1 MEVFPLP
8 IGNYSGRGKIE
19 NQNYLVG
26 LKIQSLAQ
34 GDIQLSTKYQLSTGE
49 IKNWIFTLKPT
60 VRNNQFQVVFNGF
73 IVGTAECQN
82 EKKICHYQIPNSKEK
97 LEESLFIFGDFL
109 IRTGSKWI
117 AGKKL
122 TWSETYLRN

>member
-8 IGNYSGRGKIE
+8 FGKYSGRGKIE
-19 NQNYLVG
+19 NQNYLVE
-26 LKIQSLAQ
+26 LKIQPLAH
-34 GDIQLSTKYQLSTGE
+34 GDIQLSTNYQLSNGE
-49 IKNWIFTLKPT
+49 IKIWNFTLRPT
-60 VRNNQFQVVFNGF
+60 VSRNQFQVMFNGF
-73 IVGTAECQN
+73 IVGTAECKN
-82 EKKICHYQIPNSKEK
+82 EKKFCYYQIPNSKEK
-97 LEESLFIFGDFL
+97 LEESFFTQGDFL